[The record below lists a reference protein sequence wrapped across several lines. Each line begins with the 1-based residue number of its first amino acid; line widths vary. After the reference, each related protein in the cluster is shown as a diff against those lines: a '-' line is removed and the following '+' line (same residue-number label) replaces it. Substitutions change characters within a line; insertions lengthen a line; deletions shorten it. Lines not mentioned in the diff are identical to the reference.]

1 MQRLPH
7 SVAELV
13 ESAPSLSKEGAL
25 LLGSRH
31 TTVFVIEAATG
42 ELVRIFSEAGGDLSE
57 VEHASGVRC
66 GFEAPVSA

>member
-42 ELVRIFSEAGGDLSE
+42 ELVRIFSEAGGDLTE
-57 VEHASGVRC
+57 VEHASGVQC
-66 GFEAPVSA
+66 HYEPTITA